1 MMSVNLSTY
10 EELQL
15 RLMTPLPVPNDTR
28 SRVPAVPYP
37 SGAGQRTIPLPF
49 SIPKRLVVKQNNPIR
64 MIVADDHQMVREGL
78 VALLNRRPDMVVVGQ
93 AANGRELVELFLLHR
108 PDVALVDLRMP
119 ELGGAEAIAEIR
131 EQIPEARAIVLT
143 TYDDDE
149 DIKRSF
155 EAGAK
160 AYLLKDTGRD
170 ELLAC
175 IKAVHEGGTLIPHG
189 IAPKP
194 R

>member
-1 MMSVNLSTY
+1 MMTVNLSTY

-15 RLMTPLPVPNDTR
+15 RLVTPLPVPNDTR
-28 SRVPAVPYP
+28 SRV
-37 SGAGQRTIPLPF
+37 SGIVCPPGIGQPTTPLPF
-49 SIPKRLVVKQNNPIR
+49 SIPKGLVVKQKNAIR
-64 MIVADDHQMVREGL
+64 LLIADDHQMVREGL
-78 VALLNRRPDMVVVGQ
+78 VALLGRRPDMVVVGQ
-93 AANGRELVELFLLHR
+93 AANGRELVEQFLLHR

-143 TYDDDE
+143 TYDDDD

-160 AYLLKDTGRD
+160 AYLLKDTGRE

-189 IAPKP
+189 IAEL

>member
-1 MMSVNLSTY
+1 MTAIMSTY

-15 RLMTPLPVPNDTR
+15 RLMTPLPVP
-28 SRVPAVPYP
+28 SAPQLRVPGIPYP
-37 SGAGQRTIPLPF
+37 SWVGQRTTPLPF
-49 SIPKRLVVKQNNPIR
+49 SIPKGLVVKQNNAIR
-64 MIVADDHQMVREGL
+64 LLIADDHQMVREGL
-78 VALLNRRPDMVVVGQ
+78 VALLGRRPDIEVVGQ
-93 AANGRELVELFLLHR
+93 ACNGRELVEQFLLHR

-143 TYDDDE
+143 TYDDDD

-155 EAGAK
+155 KAGAK
-160 AYLLKDTGRD
+160 AYLLKDTGRE

-175 IKAVHEGGTLIPHG
+175 IKAVHEGGTLIPSD
-189 IAPKP
+189 IAAKL